1 MRIFHSIPKTAD
13 SIPKIAEPVRNSVAA
28 LALSMG
34 IAMLAG
40 CDLTQDDDPNERGNK
55 ALRPE
60 LREATDARVAS
71 LTRPE
76 GFQVQVFARDLGH
89 ARMIAAAPDGWV
101 YLTCPQ
107 QGQVK
112 MLRDADGDGDADSVK
127 VALDGLEGV
136 HGIAIKDDFVY
147 LATVNKV
154 MRSQRSGD
162 GTLSAPETLYDS
174 LPSGGQHGNR
184 TLAFGPDGLLYVSV
198 GSSCNACR
206 ETDSLHATLLRM
218 DAEGNGTHVFAGGLR
233 NTIGFG
239 WHPDTKAMWGMD
251 HGSDGLGDNQPPEEL
266 NRLQEGRNYGWPYV
280 FAKRQIDPL
289 MDNPPGTTKAEFADG
304 TEPSVLEYQAH
315 SAPIGMAF
323 YDSTRFPEH
332 YRKGAFVAMRGSWNR
347 IPATGYKLVFLPFT
361 GGEPQAF
368 EDFVTGFLIEDG
380 TAQFGRLAGVA
391 VAADG
396 NLLFTDDANGVMYRV
411 SYAP

>member
-1 MRIFHSIPKTAD
+1 MRSSHSS
-13 SIPKIAEPVRNSVAA
+13 SIAKPVRKSAST
-28 LALSMG
+28 LILP
-34 IAMLAG
+34 IAIAILAG
-40 CDLTQDDDPNERGNK
+40 CDFTHDDDSDGLENK

-60 LREATDARVAS
+60 LRDATDARVSS
-71 LTRPE
+71 LTRPA
-76 GFQVQVFARDLGH
+76 GFQVQVFARELGH

-112 MLRDADGDGDADSVK
+112 MLRDTDGDGDADTIK
-127 VALDGLEGV
+127 VALDGLEGI
-136 HGIAIKDDFVY
+136 HGIAIKDDWIY
-147 LATVNKV
+147 LASVNKV
-154 MRSQRSGD
+154 MRSQRAQD
-162 GTLSAPETLYDS
+162 GSLAAPETLYDS

-198 GSSCNACR
+198 GSTCNACR
-206 ETDSLHATLLRM
+206 ETDSLHATVLRM
-218 DAEGNGTHVFAGGLR
+218 DAEGNGMQVFASGLR

-239 WHPDTKAMWGMD
+239 WHPDTKEMWGMD

-266 NRLQEGRNYGWPYV
+266 NRLREDGNYGWPYV

-289 MDNPPGTTKAEFADG
+289 MDNPPGTTKVEFAG
-304 TEPSVLEYQAH
+304 TTEPSVLEYQAH
-315 SAPIGMAF
+315 SAPIGLAF

-332 YRKGAFVAMRGSWNR
+332 YRKGAFIAMRGSWNR
-347 IPATGYKLVFLPFT
+347 IPATGYKLVFLPFS
-361 GGEPQAF
+361 GGEPQAI

-391 VAADG
+391 VSADG

-411 SYAP
+411 SYVP